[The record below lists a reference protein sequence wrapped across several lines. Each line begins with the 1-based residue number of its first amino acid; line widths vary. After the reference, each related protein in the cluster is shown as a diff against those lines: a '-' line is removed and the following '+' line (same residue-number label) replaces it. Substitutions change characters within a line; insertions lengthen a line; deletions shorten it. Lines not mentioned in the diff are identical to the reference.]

1 MDQEKYIP
9 EIQQLIDEHRFFE
22 LKNVLDE
29 SAPADVEEL
38 LNNVRSDDWLIV
50 FRLLP
55 KELAADVFSELEP
68 NEQADLLSR
77 FRDFRI
83 RDIIQELDPDDRT
96 ELFEELPAEIV
107 DKLIG
112 YLEPADRKE
121 ALRLLGYPEESVGR
135 EMTPEFVAL
144 REDWTVKQSL
154 DFIRNS
160 APDTET
166 IYTAYVLGP
175 RRKLLGV
182 LSLRDIIL
190 ARDDEI
196 ISEIMNP
203 NPIIVS
209 TRDDRE
215 EAARILAKYDFLAL
229 PVVDS
234 QGFMVGIVTVDDV
247 IEVLEDEATE
257 DIERM
262 ASIEPIDSPYL
273 NVGPWGL
280 VKSRV
285 FWLATLLL
293 LQGFTASIMG
303 RFEDLIA
310 GMVLITFFVPTL
322 VGVGGNTGSQISA
335 MIIRGLSV
343 GDISSKD
350 IRRIIGKELL
360 VGLILAVILSILLF
374 GRALLLEPKFDVAFA
389 VSIALGAVVLYSN
402 LIGAVLPIGAKK
414 VGLDPAVMAGPV
426 ITTLVDI
433 TGIAMYFGIIKL
445 IF

>member
-9 EIQQLIDEHRFFE
+9 EIQQLIDERRFFE

-154 DFIRNS
+154 DFIRTS
-160 APDTET
+160 AHDTET

-190 ARDDEI
+190 AGDDEI
-196 ISEIMNP
+196 IRDIMNP
-203 NPIIVS
+203 NPINVS

-262 ASIEPIDSPYL
+262 ASIEPIDSPYM
-273 NVGPWGL
+273 NVGAWGL

-310 GMVLITFFVPTL
+310 GMILITFFVPTL

-350 IRRIIGKELL
+350 IRRILGKELI
-360 VGLILAVILSILLF
+360 VGLILAVILSVLLF
-374 GRALLLEPKFDVAFA
+374 GRALLLEPRFDVAFA

>member
-1 MDQEKYIP
+1 MDQEKYTP
-9 EIQQLIDEHRFFE
+9 EIQQLIDERRFFE

-112 YLEPADRKE
+112 YLDPPERKD

-144 REDWTVKQSL
+144 REDWTVRQSL
-154 DFIRNS
+154 DYIRNS
-160 APDTET
+160 AQDTET

-190 ARDDEI
+190 AGDDEI
-196 ISEIMNP
+196 IREIMNP
-203 NPIIVS
+203 NPINVS

-262 ASIEPIDSPYL
+262 ASIEPIDSPYM
-273 NVGPWGL
+273 NVGAWGL

-350 IRRIIGKELL
+350 IRRIIGKELI
-360 VGLILAVILSILLF
+360 VGLILAAILSLLLF
-374 GRALLLEPKFDVAFA
+374 GRALLLEPRFDVAFA